1 MMQSVVTVINELA
14 DHLHSIAESKG
25 FYDVNHNL
33 LAASVDFD
41 TRQQLKLALDQ
52 ASIAR
57 MHSEL
62 SEAVEAIRHGNPRSE
77 KIPEFTNEE
86 EELADCIIRILDYCG
101 AKGYDI
107 GGAIVAKSEY
117 NEGRSYLHG
126 KNS

>member
-1 MMQSVVTVINELA
+1 MITSVATVFNELS
-14 DHLHSIAESKG
+14 DHLHTIAVSKG
-25 FYDVNHNL
+25 FYEVNHNL
-33 LAASVDFD
+33 LAAPVDFD
-41 TRQQLKLALDQ
+41 TRQKLKLALDQ

-77 KIPEFTNEE
+77 KIPEFCHEE

-117 NEGRSYLHG
+117 NEGRAYLHG
-126 KNS
+126 KLA

>member
-1 MMQSVVTVINELA
+1 MMQLAATVINELA
-14 DHLHSIAESKG
+14 EYFHSIARSKG
-25 FYDVNHNL
+25 FYDAERDL
-33 LAASVDFD
+33 LAAPVDFD
-41 TRQQLKLALDQ
+41 MREKLKLALDQ

-62 SEAVEAIRHGNPRSE
+62 SEAVEAIRHGNLRSE
-77 KIPEFTNEE
+77 KIPSHTHEE

-117 NEGRSYLHG
+117 NEGRAYMHG

>member
-1 MMQSVVTVINELA
+1 MMQSVATIVNELSE
-14 DHLHSIAESKG
+14 HLHHIAESKG
-25 FYDVNHNL
+25 FYDVNHAL
-33 LAASVDFD
+33 LRTSADFD
-41 TRQQLKLALDQ
+41 TREKLKLALDQ

-62 SEAVEAIRHGNPRSE
+62 SEAVEALRHGNPRSE
-77 KIPEFTNEE
+77 KIPEFTHEE

-117 NEGRSYLHG
+117 NEGRAYLHG